1 MKKEGAIMRSTVV
14 VGLIV
19 VVLIIFLLFSRR
31 SLPEGTRVIINGKGY
46 YNPLCLSSF
55 KHESWS
61 GSQRRQYCQATLVEG
76 AEGIIRAG
84 GDYETHCVG
93 RGELPGFSY
102 RVVFTTTLGNQR
114 TLWFSDDSLEEI
126 ID

>member
-1 MKKEGAIMRSTVV
+1 MRSMVV

-19 VVLIIFLLFSRR
+19 VVLIIFLLFSRP
-31 SLPEGTRVIINGKGY
+31 LPEGTRVIINGKGY

-55 KHESWS
+55 RHESWS
-61 GSQRRQYCQATLVEG
+61 ASQRKQYCQATLVEG
-76 AEGIIRAG
+76 AEGVIRAG

-93 RGELPGFSY
+93 RGELPGLSY
-102 RVVFTTTLGNQR
+102 RVVFTTALGNQR
-114 TLWFSDDSLEEI
+114 TLWFSGDSLEEI